1 MTTMIDFDEAVSRRV
16 EAVYTTPDV
25 IEQRR
30 VVRQALALRAGERV
44 LDIGVG
50 PGFLAAEMAAE
61 VGASGLV
68 CGIDPSDSMLA
79 IARSRTREPGGAAL
93 DLQPG
98 NANRLPFPDATFD
111 AVVSTQVFE
120 YVRDI
125 PGALAE
131 IHRVLRPG
139 GRVLLL
145 DTDWDTVVWHTGD
158 RARMRRVLAAWEPH
172 LADPYLPRTLY
183 RSLERAGLDPAPP
196 QVLPLLNVGYEPA
209 TYSAGVLEIIAGFVA
224 GRGDVTAA
232 EAQAWADELR
242 SLGRDYFFSLN
253 RYLFRATRPA

>member
-1 MTTMIDFDEAVSRRV
+1 MTTMIDFDEDVSRRV

-30 VVRQALALRAGERV
+30 VVRQELALRDGEQV

-61 VGASGLV
+61 VGASGRV
-68 CGIDPSDSMLA
+68 CGIDPSGSMLA
-79 IARSRTREPGGAAL
+79 IARARTQEPGSAPL
-93 DLQPG
+93 EVQQG
-98 NANRLPFPDATFD
+98 NANDVPFPDASFD

-131 IHRVLRPG
+131 VRRVLRPG

-145 DTDWDTVVWHTGD
+145 DTDWDTVVWHTTD
-158 RARMRRVLAAWEPH
+158 RARMRRVLTAWEPH

-183 RSLERAGLDPAPP
+183 RSLERAGFDPATPRA
-196 QVLPLLNVGYEPA
+196 LPLLNVGYRPA

-224 GRGDVTAA
+224 GRGEITAA
-232 EAQAWADELR
+232 EAQEWADELR

-253 RYLFRATRPA
+253 RYLFCATRP